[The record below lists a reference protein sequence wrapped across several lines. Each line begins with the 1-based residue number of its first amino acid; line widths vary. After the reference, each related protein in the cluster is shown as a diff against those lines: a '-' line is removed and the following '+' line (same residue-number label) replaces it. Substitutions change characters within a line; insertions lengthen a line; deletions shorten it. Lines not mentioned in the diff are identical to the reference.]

1 MSDRNAIDDISAH
14 LNRLRTSSDHD
25 LLALLKLH
33 VQPRDLLDIQSDAQ
47 MPPYFDNLQAR
58 ALEASIA
65 DDNYFFSDVDLAH
78 IASMSLE

>member
-33 VQPRDLLDIQSDAQ
+33 VQPRDLLNIQSDVQ
-47 MPPYFDNLQAR
+47 RPLYFENLQVR
-58 ALEASIA
+58 ALAASIA
-65 DDNYFFSDVDLAH
+65 DDNYFFSDVDLTH